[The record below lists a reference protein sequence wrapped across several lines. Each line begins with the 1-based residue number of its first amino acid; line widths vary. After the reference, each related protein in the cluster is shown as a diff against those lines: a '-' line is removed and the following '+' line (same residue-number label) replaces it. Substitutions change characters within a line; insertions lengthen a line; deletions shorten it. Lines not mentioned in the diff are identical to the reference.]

1 MSPQRTT
8 ALLALLTL
16 AAQSACVQT
25 RVIEERG
32 VITLR
37 DLQPGG
43 LRPVREDQPEQTAGG
58 FESVLM
64 PPNLPGTPVDDNP
77 LRRTMPDQSVRLFSY
92 APRHLI
98 SHLQD
103 AIRNN
108 EPELIDQYLISQ
120 SLKDL
125 YTGEGRDP
133 SQIAQYIIDH
143 ADEVLRLLKLLPLGE
158 NTPGATFQ
166 DIGRNRFRLA
176 PLGAGMLELRFV
188 ALQLTIENREF
199 RLLMIES

>member
-1 MSPQRTT
+1 MKP
-8 ALLALLTL
+8 AHAIILV
-16 AAQSACVQT
+16 AAISIGPAGCVET
-25 RVIEERG
+25 RIIEERG

-43 LRPVREDQPEQTAGG
+43 LRPVRADQPDQTTGG

-77 LRRTMPDQSVRLFSY
+77 LRRTLPDRSIRLFSF
-92 APRHLI
+92 APKHLI
-98 SHLQD
+98 NNLQD
-103 AIRNN
+103 ALRNK
-108 EPELIDQYLISQ
+108 ETDLIDQYLVSQ

-125 YTGEGRDP
+125 YASEGRDP
-133 SQIAQYIIDH
+133 QQIARYLVDN

-188 ALQLTIENREF
+188 ALQMAIEDREF
-199 RLLMIES
+199 RLLMLE

>member
-1 MSPQRTT
+1 MSRVRVILMLT
-8 ALLALLTL
+8 TL
-16 AAQSACVQT
+16 AALAGCVET

-43 LRPVREDQPEQTAGG
+43 LRPVRADQPDQTTGG

-64 PPNLPGTPVDDNP
+64 PPHLPGTPVDDNP
-77 LRRTMPDQSVRLFSY
+77 LRRALPDRSVRLFSF
-92 APRHLI
+92 APRHVI
-98 SHLQD
+98 NNLQD
-103 AIRNN
+103 AIRNK
-108 EPELIDQYLISQ
+108 ETDLIDRYLISQ

-125 YTGEGRDP
+125 YAAEGRDP
-133 SQIAQYIIDH
+133 HQIARFIMENDE
-143 ADEVLRLLKLLPLGE
+143 EVLRLLKLLPLGE

-176 PLGAGMLELRFV
+176 PLGADMLQLQFT
-188 ALQLTIENREF
+188 AIQLTIENREF
-199 RLLMIES
+199 RLLMLE